1 MKSGRGE
8 RALIRRPQR
17 RDMRTI
23 LLAGGGTGGHIYPNL
38 ALLPALER
46 LDIEAFYGGGEG
58 DTQERRAAERAKL
71 DYVGVPCVKFVRSLS
86 PEALANNMS
95 VPRVLSAGTR
105 AAERVLKE
113 RSPALVFSK
122 GGFAALPYVLAAARI
137 GIPVICHE
145 SDKTAGLSNRI
156 AMIKGATAL
165 SAYPGSRFGEFVG
178 MPVREELFCR
188 DGGETRRALGIPQGE
203 KVLLVA
209 GGSSGAKAV
218 NDALFPLLPYIEK
231 RCVVI
236 HLTGRGKAGDAPPR
250 SERYI
255 PIEYSDDMGALYAAS
270 DLVLSRAGA
279 TAVAE
284 LAALG
289 KRAVFVPLP
298 KGVSRGDQIPNAEL
312 ALRHGGKVIPQTELA
327 AKLFPVLMLAFS
339 QPPMTRISN
348 DANGK
353 IASVI
358 DATIR
363 RGVKCN
369 DKKPSPNGS

>member
-1 MKSGRGE
+1 
-8 RALIRRPQR
+8 
-17 RDMRTI
+17 MRKI
-23 LLAGGGTGGHIYPNL
+23 LLTGGGTGGHIYPNL

-46 LDIEAFYGGGEG
+46 LDIDAFYGGGEG
-58 DTQERRAAERAKL
+58 DVPEKRAAERAKL
-71 DYVGVPCVKFVRSLS
+71 DYVGVPCVKFIRSFSPKALS
-86 PEALANNMS
+86 NNLS
-95 VPRVLSAGTR
+95 VPRVLSAGVH
-105 AAERVLKE
+105 AAEEILKRE
-113 RSPALVFSK
+113 TPDAVFSK
-122 GGFAALPYVLAAARI
+122 GGFAALPYVLAAARL
-137 GIPVICHE
+137 GVPVICHE
-145 SDKTAGLSNRI
+145 SDKTPGLSNRL
-156 AMIKGATAL
+156 ASMKGAVAL
-165 SAYPGSRFGEFVG
+165 SAYPGSHFGEFVG

-188 DGGETRRALGIPQGE
+188 DGDAARKSLGIPQGE

-218 NDALFPLLPYIEK
+218 NDALFPLLPFLEK

-255 PIEYSDDMGALYAAS
+255 PLEYSDDIGSLYAAS

-289 KRAVFVPLP
+289 KRAVFIPLP
-298 KGVSRGDQIPNAEL
+298 KGVSRGDQLPNAEL
-312 ALRHGGKVIPQTELA
+312 AKRHGGKVIFQHELA
-327 AKLFPVLMLAFS
+327 AKLFPVIVNAFS
-339 QPPMTRISN
+339 QPPMRRISN

-353 IASVI
+353 IASFI

-363 RGVKCN
+363 RGVKCK
-369 DKKPSPNGS
+369 DRKPSPSGS

>member
-1 MKSGRGE
+1 MKSGCGE

-156 AMIKGATAL
+156 AMIKGAITL
-165 SAYPGSRFGEFVG
+165 R
-178 MPVREELFCR
+178 RICR
-188 DGGETRRALGIPQGE
+188 DARP
-203 KVLLVA
+203 
-209 GGSSGAKAV
+209 
-218 NDALFPLLPYIEK
+218 
-231 RCVVI
+231 
-236 HLTGRGKAGDAPPR
+236 RGTF
-250 SERYI
+250 
-255 PIEYSDDMGALYAAS
+255 
-270 DLVLSRAGA
+270 LS
-279 TAVAE
+279 
-284 LAALG
+284 
-289 KRAVFVPLP
+289 
-298 KGVSRGDQIPNAEL
+298 
-312 ALRHGGKVIPQTELA
+312 
-327 AKLFPVLMLAFS
+327 
-339 QPPMTRISN
+339 
-348 DANGK
+348 
-353 IASVI
+353 
-358 DATIR
+358 
-363 RGVKCN
+363 
-369 DKKPSPNGS
+369 